1 MIAYLDNSAT
11 TKISDG
17 ARDVMVKVM
26 NEDYGNP
33 SSLHIMGV
41 NAERHMKEAARVIAD
56 CMKVNPKEIVFT
68 SGGTEANNMAIIGT
82 ALTYHRL
89 GKHLITTRIE
99 HPSVYQPMLFLE
111 EQGFKIDFMP
121 VDGEGR
127 IIKEKLYEAIRDDTL
142 LLSIMYVNNE
152 IGSVQ
157 DIEEIAAKIKS
168 IKNDIILH
176 VDAVQAFGKYK
187 IYPKKMGIDLL
198 SVSGHKIHGPKGA
211 GALYVSDKIRLKPI
225 IFGGGQQGG
234 LRSGTENVPAIAG
247 FGYAAVE
254 AYTDFEQKTGK
265 MYELKQYFI
274 NEAMKLDGI
283 RVNGLPASSGEYTE
297 EQIKKTAPHIISIS
311 FSGVRSEVLLH
322 ALEERG
328 IYVSTGSACSSR
340 HPRPSVTLESIGVPS
355 DLIESTIRFSM
366 SDRTTREELDYTL
379 EQVRELLPKL
389 RRFVRR

>member
-1 MIAYLDNSAT
+1 M
-11 TKISDG
+11 
-17 ARDVMVKVM
+17 
-26 NEDYGNP
+26 
-33 SSLHIMGV
+33 
-41 NAERHMKEAARVIAD
+41 
-56 CMKVNPKEIVFT
+56 
-68 SGGTEANNMAIIGT
+68 
-82 ALTYHRL
+82 
-89 GKHLITTRIE
+89 
-99 HPSVYQPMLFLE
+99 
-111 EQGFKIDFMP
+111 
-121 VDGEGR
+121 
-127 IIKEKLYEAIRDDTL
+127 
-142 LLSIMYVNNE
+142 
-152 IGSVQ
+152 
-157 DIEEIAAKIKS
+157 
-168 IKNDIILH
+168 
-176 VDAVQAFGKYK
+176 
-187 IYPKKMGIDLL
+187 
-198 SVSGHKIHGPKGA
+198 
-211 GALYVSDKIRLKPI
+211 
-225 IFGGGQQGG
+225 
-234 LRSGTENVPAIAG
+234 PAIAG
-247 FGYAAVE
+247 FGYAAAE